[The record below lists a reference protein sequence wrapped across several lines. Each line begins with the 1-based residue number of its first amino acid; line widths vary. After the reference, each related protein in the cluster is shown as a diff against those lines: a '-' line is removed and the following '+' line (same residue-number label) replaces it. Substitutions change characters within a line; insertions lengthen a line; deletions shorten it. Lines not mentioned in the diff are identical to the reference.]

1 METVVTVAVILAM
14 IALGAFLIQLL
25 NRQHDEHI
33 SAFHYSKLLPGIRG
47 RSTTPPRQA
56 DGAAGAPGGS
66 TRRDHRD
73 GGRGRTRPRGPQV
86 RSRQA

>member
-25 NRQHDEHI
+25 NREHAERI

-47 RSTTPPRQA
+47 RSTTPPQQT
-56 DGAAGAPGGS
+56 DEAAGAPGGS

-73 GGRGRTRPRGPQV
+73 GGRGRTGPRSSQV
-86 RSRQA
+86 RSGQA